1 MSVVLYLTNIKWRMF
16 YITGFIISAVIIFF
30 AGKKLSLYGDLL
42 AEKTGMSK
50 GWIGLILMAS
60 VTSLPELMV
69 GISSSAIVQSADL
82 ATGDILGSCAFNLG
96 ILAML
101 DAFIPKHQPLFGIA
115 SPRHMLI
122 TSLSIIL
129 LCLVGLALF
138 LPNDLVVIPWIGLTS
153 ILFILFYFVA
163 IRLIYKNEQQ
173 FQVKEE
179 SVSVNGKVETISLR
193 SIVYRYTGYAFII
206 VIAALGLPFF
216 ADGIADLTGLGKS
229 FVGTFFLAVSTSL
242 PEIAVSIAA
251 VRMGSV
257 DLAVGNLLGSNI
269 FNVFILAIDDLFYTK
284 GLLLKDASEF
294 HIISVISAIMMSAVV
309 IIGLSYRA
317 KGKRF
322 FLAWD
327 AALIFLIYLI
337 NLVFIYHFTS

>member
-1 MSVVLYLTNIKWRMF
+1 MF

-30 AGKKLSLYGDLL
+30 AGKKLSFYGDLL
-42 AEKTGMSK
+42 ADKTGMSK

-101 DAFIPKHQPLFGIA
+101 DAFIPKRQPLFGIA

-122 TSLSIIL
+122 TALSIIL
-129 LCLVGLALF
+129 LCFVALALF
-138 LPNDLVVIPWIGLTS
+138 LPNDYVVIPWIGLTS
-153 ILFILFYFVA
+153 ILFIVFYFVA
-163 IRLIYKNEQQ
+163 IRLVYMNEQQ
-173 FQVKEE
+173 LQVQEESDIIKEE
-179 SVSVNGKVETISLR
+179 GKAISLR
-193 SIVYRYTGYAFII
+193 TIVYHYAGYAFVI

-216 ADGIADLTGLGKS
+216 ADGIAALTGLGKS

-242 PEIAVSIAA
+242 PEVAVSIAA
-251 VRMGSV
+251 VRMGAV

-269 FNVFILAIDDLFYTK
+269 FNVLILAIDDLFYTK

-294 HIISVISAIMMSAVV
+294 HIISVISTIMMSAVV
-309 IIGLSYRA
+309 IIGLSYHA

-337 NLVFIYHFTS
+337 NLAFVYHFTS